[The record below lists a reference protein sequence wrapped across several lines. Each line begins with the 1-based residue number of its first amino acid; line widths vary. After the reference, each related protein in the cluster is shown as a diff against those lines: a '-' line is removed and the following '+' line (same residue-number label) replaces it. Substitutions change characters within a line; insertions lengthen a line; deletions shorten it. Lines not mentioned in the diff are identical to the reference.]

1 MTATATR
8 SAVIALRE
16 ERKAMREG
24 CAFLDEKC
32 LLLAAAILAQ
42 LRAREALER
51 ELAPLW
57 AHAHGALRAALARH
71 ALEGLACQP
80 ALEAGSRRLV
90 LHRRSLL
97 GVPLVEAALEG
108 VAGAAPPAANPS
120 PEAHACREAYA
131 ALLAPLTRMAGI
143 DSNILRLHAEYH
155 RTVRRVR
162 ALEDVVLPE
171 IERDCEEMEATL
183 SEVERDEAVWARFGQ
198 SAARRAGTG

>member
-32 LLLAAAILAQ
+32 LLLAAAILAE

-51 ELAPLW
+51 ELESLW
-57 AHAHGALRAALARH
+57 ARARKALGAALARH
-71 ALEGLACQP
+71 GLEGLQCQP
-80 ALEAGSRRLV
+80 ALEAGTRRV
-90 LHRRSLL
+90 VPHRRSLL
-97 GVPLVEAALEG
+97 GVPLVDAVLEG
-108 VAGAAPPAANPS
+108 TAGAAPPAANPS
-120 PEAHACREAYA
+120 PEAHACRAAYA
-131 ALLAPLTRMAGI
+131 ALLAPLTRLAAI
-143 DSNILRLHAEYH
+143 DSNIARLHAEYQ

-183 SEVERDEAVWARFGQ
+183 SELERDEAVWARFG
-198 SAARRAGTG
+198 RRRLLE